1 MEKNLK
7 ELDLRNKIG
16 LQIIAFQ
23 DPISQA
29 YNYAPSSDDT
39 IQENMTLITLG
50 DPTKITNLEK
60 FIQ

>member
-1 MEKNLK
+1 MLIS
-7 ELDLRNKIG
+7 LDIIHSKIG

-29 YNYAPSSDDT
+29 YNYSPNSDDT

-50 DPTKITNLEK
+50 EPSKITNLEK

>member
-29 YNYAPSSDDT
+29 YNYSPNSDDT

-50 DPTKITNLEK
+50 EPSKITNLEK